1 MECRIRHPK
10 GAGLAAGWR
19 SDMANKH
26 KTMKPRGE
34 LIRNAE
40 ETLQIEQYWIWLTG
54 QSHAYR
60 RRTTSTS
67 RNWPIYSS
75 N

>member
-1 MECRIRHPK
+1 
-10 GAGLAAGWR
+10 
-19 SDMANKH
+19 MANKH

-60 RRTTSTS
+60 RRTTITS